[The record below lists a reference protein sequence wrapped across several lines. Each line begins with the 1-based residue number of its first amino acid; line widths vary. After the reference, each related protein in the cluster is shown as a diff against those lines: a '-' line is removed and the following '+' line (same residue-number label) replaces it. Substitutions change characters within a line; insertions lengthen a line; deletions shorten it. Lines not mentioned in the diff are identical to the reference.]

1 MSSRPSVS
9 LAETTD
15 ERTIRLLNEEVAQ
28 LHGEAGRASAREVG
42 LAASLLSAQA
52 RLRNSGDML
61 HEVNHRA
68 KNSIQIAISLLTLQM
83 HATSSD
89 EVRGELATAVRRLSH
104 IAAAHVILNSQSAD
118 EQVIAFRDYLT
129 TICTETHKALGN
141 DDVALVVEA
150 DELAL
155 DTARA
160 INVALIVTEAL
171 TNSIKYAFPDGRSGT
186 IRVNCQ
192 RAGETATLS
201 VIDDGVGFVRS
212 PREGA
217 LGLRLIQTLAK
228 GIGGV
233 AEIDGHK
240 GTRVVVRFIL

>member
-1 MSSRPSVS
+1 MSSRPDFSN
-9 LAETTD
+9 AETTD
-15 ERTIRLLNEEVAQ
+15 ERTIRLLNEEVTE
-28 LHGEAGRASAREVG
+28 LHGQAGRASAREVG
-42 LAASLLSAQA
+42 LAASLLSAEA
-52 RLRNSGDML
+52 RLRNSGEML

-83 HATSSD
+83 HATSSE

-104 IAAAHVILNSQSAD
+104 IAAAHLILNSQSAD
-118 EQVIAFRDYLT
+118 DQVIGFRDYLT
-129 TICTETHKALGN
+129 TICAETHKALGN
-141 DDVALVVEA
+141 DEVALVVEA

-160 INVALIVTEAL
+160 INVALIITEAV
-171 TNSIKYAFPDGRSGT
+171 TNSMKYAFPDGRSGT
-186 IRVNCQ
+186 IQVHCR
-192 RAGETATLS
+192 RDGETATLS

-212 PREGA
+212 ARAGA

-233 AEIDGHK
+233 AEIDGRD